1 MDDYV
6 LERKTSMP
14 LAATIFLWPSI
25 HGYQTLGIINFRISF
40 TQSLP
45 ENIRRFRR
53 IAQQL
58 HCSASYKAENLA
70 EKNVVFKKSKHR
82 SIPRQF
88 PRPHSQLLHHR
99 LAQCNWKQ
107 SITTHPLAIQYAGPN
122 CHDDQNVSL
131 PLQ

>member
-1 MDDYV
+1 MDTKHLVALISGYLLLNLYLKIYDASDV
-6 LERKTSMP
+6 L
-14 LAATIFLWPSI
+14 PS
-25 HGYQTLGIINFRISF
+25 SC
-40 TQSLP
+40 
-45 ENIRRFRR
+45 
-53 IAQQL
+53 IAL
-58 HCSASYKAENLA
+58 ASYKAENLA